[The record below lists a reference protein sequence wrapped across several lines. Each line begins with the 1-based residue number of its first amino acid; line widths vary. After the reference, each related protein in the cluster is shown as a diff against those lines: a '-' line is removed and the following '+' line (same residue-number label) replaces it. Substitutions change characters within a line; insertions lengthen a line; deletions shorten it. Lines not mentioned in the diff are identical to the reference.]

1 MGEIARIKSK
11 SEELCIAGDLNAH
24 VGTVV
29 HGNHEKVST
38 RGKLILE
45 LLETGDFTLVNSLDV
60 VVNGPFTRYDVKDS
74 NNEDKKSLLD
84 YIIVSTNLVKYIE
97 KLEVDAN
104 LNGTANRNHKGI
116 LKFPDHYA
124 VMMTLKNIPMKK
136 TMSVPPRKEIVWN
149 TRKKNGW
156 IKYREKTENNPVFL
170 KAATM
175 EDENEEAVLKMI
187 EKELTSIKF
196 ACFGKVKLTSKDKSV
211 KNLEALQEE
220 KLHKISNKDSV
231 DGANKIKELDENIA
245 NALKQ
250 IEKERLEKDIKALE
264 NLKHNKGRSAAV
276 FGLRDKVLGKKKV
289 APEQMILRILK
300 QKRQ

>member
-1 MGEIARIKSK
+1 
-11 SEELCIAGDLNAH
+11 
-24 VGTVV
+24 
-29 HGNHEKVST
+29 
-38 RGKLILE
+38 
-45 LLETGDFTLVNSLDV
+45 
-60 VVNGPFTRYDVKDS
+60 
-74 NNEDKKSLLD
+74 
-84 YIIVSTNLVKYIE
+84 
-97 KLEVDAN
+97 
-104 LNGTANRNHKGI
+104 
-116 LKFPDHYA
+116 
-124 VMMTLKNIPMKK
+124 MKK
-136 TMSVPPRKEIVWN
+136 TISVPPRKEIVWN

-175 EDENEEAVLKMI
+175 EDENAEAVLKMI
-187 EKELTSIKF
+187 EKELTSVKF

-289 APEQMILRILK
+289 APEQMILK
-300 QKRQ
+300 DPETEEEVNTAEEV